1 MRKPDGTT
9 YTRQRVEQIE
19 RTARRKLGLGHSI
32 AAAVHGAERVGRAL
46 HLMARVR
53 AVKPDDL
60 HGPLP
65 VRVRL
70 RRRKA
75 RWEVEHEAAVR
86 AFLRSRA

>member
-1 MRKPDGTT
+1 MAG
-9 YTRQRVEQIE
+9 
-19 RTARRKLGLGHSI
+19 
-32 AAAVHGAERVGRAL
+32 GRAL
-46 HLMARVR
+46 N
-53 AVKPDDL
+53 PDEL
-60 HGPLP
+60 SGPVP